1 MFALSVSFSHTRIDA
16 LLMYGLSRS
25 CDRNRM
31 LKPSCLQSRRNFGSL
46 AAILAP
52 LREIL
57 YIDSSPS
64 RVRPAQNLIIT
75 HESSKTMA
83 EAGLVTPA
91 MQAAPDE
98 TAAKTTINQLAGKP
112 MRMSSSTYSLVLDL
126 LSRPGFTIS
135 FSTYCTDL
143 LYPIFQHKALPPD
156 GDPTGS
162 S

>member
-1 MFALSVSFSHTRIDA
+1 
-16 LLMYGLSRS
+16 
-25 CDRNRM
+25 
-31 LKPSCLQSRRNFGSL
+31 
-46 AAILAP
+46 
-52 LREIL
+52 
-57 YIDSSPS
+57 
-64 RVRPAQNLIIT
+64 
-75 HESSKTMA
+75 MA

-143 LYPIFQHKALPPD
+143 LSPIFQHKALPPD